1 MMNVRVIGADAAASS
16 FLRSAALVEP
26 KSQAI
31 RRTYG
36 QVAVRMVQSYAPRRT
51 GAYAASIG
59 VDEDGNIGSDHPASA
74 RLEWGFHGV
83 DSLGRRYNQGPRPH
97 YGPAA
102 DAIETP
108 FVAAYEAMASDL

>member
-1 MMNVRVIGADAAASS
+1 MMRVQVIGAQAAAAS
-16 FLRSAALVEP
+16 FAQAAATVGP
-26 KSQAI
+26 RTNAI
-31 RRTYG
+31 RRTY
-36 QVAVRMVQSYAPRRT
+36 AHRTAALAASRAPRRT

-59 VDEDGNIGSDHPASA
+59 VDEDGNVGSNHPASA

-102 DAIETP
+102 DAIEGP
-108 FVAAYEAMASDL
+108 YGMAFEALVRTL